1 MKKSF
6 KRSFKL
12 DHSKP
17 LDQMGYQLHSTRGTN
32 IILAHEFYV
41 IIKKKEEY

>member
-17 LDQMGYQLHSTRGTN
+17 LDQMGYQLHSGTN